1 MIKAKAGFMQSKL
14 TRRGVMGLTAGAGLA
29 ACTSPE
35 SISGKNDGV
44 VKAGAFAH
52 GVASGDPF
60 TESVVLWTR
69 LTADLDGDIEVV
81 WDVASDPDFN
91 SIVATGST
99 SAQASR
105 DYCVK
110 VIAEKLKAGQEYFYR
125 FRAGKAVSQIG
136 RTRTLPKGRTDQLR
150 FAVVSCANWQHGY
163 FNTYDA
169 IAKRAETQP
178 YDALIHLGD
187 YYYEYGALETPR
199 LPDRIHEPAHE
210 IIELNDYRQRHAQY
224 RTDAALQSATA
235 KMPLIAVWDDHET
248 TNDSWT
254 GGAENHQPDQE
265 GDWGERQQAALRAYY
280 EWMPIR
286 EPRPGRVRSDI
297 YRNFRFGD
305 LANLTCV
312 ETRLTARAEPI
323 IVEAY
328 IDEIASDGGADKFRQ
343 DILYAPDREMFG
355 ADQQD
360 FIINAMRQS
369 KDDGV
374 VWRLLANQVIMGRL
388 LTPDFTPYIDE
399 TALTRIEK
407 DWPGVRDFL
416 TLSKYNMPVYPDSWD
431 GYPVARENFYTALDE
446 AGLNDMLVLT
456 GDAHEF
462 WLNDLT
468 SESGTK
474 FGMEVVTSSVS
485 SQTLTAYLGDATPDH
500 NLLLTQENP
509 DARYYNATRS
519 GFIDLTLTPKAAT
532 VRMLNVD
539 TVLSRDYMLSKTAQ
553 FTIRKSGD
561 TLKAK
566 SPKGLNM
573 TQRALFHGLG

>member
-1 MIKAKAGFMQSKL
+1 MQSKL

-29 ACTSPE
+29 ACTAPE

-44 VKAGAFAH
+44 VKTGAFAH

-60 TESVVLWTR
+60 TDSVVLWTR
-69 LTADLDGDIEVV
+69 LTTDLDGEIEVF

-91 SIVATGST
+91 TIIAAGSV

-110 VIAEKLKAGQEYFYR
+110 VIAENLAAGKDYFYR
-125 FRAGKAVSQIG
+125 FRASQAVSQIG
-136 RTRTLPKGRTDQLR
+136 RTRTLPEGRTDQLR
-150 FAVVSCANWQHGY
+150 FAVVSCSNWQHGY

-169 IAKRAETQP
+169 IAKQAETQP

-199 LPDRIHEPAHE
+199 LPDRIHEPGHE

-224 RTDAALQSATA
+224 RTDAALQAATA

-254 GGAENHQPDQE
+254 GGAENHQPGQE
-265 GDWGERQQAALRAYY
+265 GDWAERQQAALRAYY

-286 EPRPGRVRSDI
+286 EPKPGRVRSDI

-328 IDEIASDGGADKFRQ
+328 IDEISSEGGADKFRQ
-343 DILYAPDREMFG
+343 DVLYAPDREMFG

-369 KDDGV
+369 KDEGV
-374 VWRLLANQVIMGRL
+374 AWRLLANQVIMGRL

-399 TALTRIEK
+399 SAIKRIEK
-407 DWPGVRDFL
+407 DWPGVRDFV

-431 GYPVARENFYTALDE
+431 GYPVARENFYAALDE
-446 AGLNDMLVLT
+446 AELNDMLVLT

-474 FGMEVVTSSVS
+474 LGMEVVTSSVS

-539 TVLSRDYMLSKTAQ
+539 TVLSRDYVLSETAQ
-553 FTIRKSGD
+553 FTIRKSGNS
-561 TLKAK
+561 LKAK